1 MTRAFG
7 NKVGVRLIDLSTRE
21 HIDFIQCTFARAD
34 TWALWQD
41 GFPEDRPI
49 ESLRDVLALGF
60 RGYVRMADYAPPL
73 VRGLLVGVTSL
84 TAWVVSFIPRG
95 VGRIRP
101 WVNKKQWVSCEFNRP
116 LTRPV
121 NRLQH

>member
-1 MTRAFG
+1 MYLRP
-7 NKVGVRLIDLSTRE
+7 RRYL
-21 HIDFIQCTFARAD
+21 
-34 TWALWQD
+34 ALWQD

-84 TAWVVSFIPRG
+84 TARVVSFIPRG